1 MSSPISGVNSNSAVS
16 AYTPTAQ
23 GQQQKQAAKTAQ
35 SPDTVQLS
43 PKAKAAADA
52 GHDGDSH

>member
-1 MSSPISGVNSNSAVS
+1 MSGSISGCDSTSAVS

-23 GQQQKQAAKTAQ
+23 GQQQKQAAKSEQ

-43 PKAKAAADA
+43 ATAKAAATT
-52 GHDGDSH
+52 GHDH